1 MKNKKF
7 FTELALITVTASL
20 VSNILAVKQ
29 FTFWNLSLP
38 TAMLVF
44 PIIYIVSD
52 VASEVYGYKA
62 SRKVAWYGFFANLF
76 MVLMFQLAIMLPYPE
91 YFENQEAF
99 KTILGNTPR
108 IFIAGQITY
117 IVGDWTNDL
126 TFKIMKEKGGNS
138 FKLRAI
144 ISSMV
149 GEFFDSGL
157 FYNKMMSY
165 LPLPSP
171 DILLND
177 QDKISSF
184 EVLSTP
190 GHTPGSICL
199 LNREEKILFSGDTL
213 FKASIGRTDLQNGN
227 FTQIISSLQKLK
239 KLDEDILVLPGHGP
253 STTIGFE
260 KKNNSYL

>member
-144 ISSMV
+144 VSSMV

-157 FYNKMMSY
+157 FI
-165 LPLPSP
+165 PLAFYGTMP
-171 DILLND
+171 NN
-177 QDKISSF
+177 
-184 EVLSTP
+184 VLVQMIFLQWVT
-190 GHTPGSICL
+190 
-199 LNREEKILFSGDTL
+199 KILYEILILPITQL
-213 FKASIGRTDLQNGN
+213 AVN
-227 FTQIISSLQKLK
+227 FVK
-239 KLDEDILVLPGHGP
+239 KKEGIY
-253 STTIGFE
+253 E
-260 KKNNSYL
+260 